1 MMTGDTKEYIGALD
15 QGTTSTRFILFSK
28 SGDQMAKHQV
38 EHRQFFP
45 KEGWVE
51 HDPVEIIERAKEC
64 IDGCMNAA
72 FQQHGITPA
81 DVKAIGITN
90 QRETTVVWDQ
100 TTGKPLHNAV
110 VWQDMRTM
118 ETCDE
123 LAEGGVITN
132 ERVRELSGLPIST
145 YFSGVK
151 LRWLCDNVEAVRDG
165 IENGT
170 ALFGTIDTWL
180 TWCLTEERIHVTDVT
195 NAGRTM
201 LMNIKTLQWDEELLS
216 ALDLPLSILP
226 EIRSS
231 SEVYGNLGCTMLKGI
246 PIAGIVGD
254 QQAALIGQSAFE
266 PGQAKNTYGTGCF
279 LIVNTGGVPKFS
291 DNGLL
296 TTPAYKLGPDAP
308 CIYSLEGSIAIG
320 GAAVSWLKDNMNLIT
335 SASEMEEL
343 ASSVDD
349 TGGVYFVPAFCGL
362 FAPHWRKDARGAI
375 LGLTQF
381 TTKAHIARATL
392 AGLAFQVY
400 DVLKAAESDMG
411 SPLLELRVDGGA
423 SVNNLLL
430 QMQADVLGYPVV
442 RPKIVETTALGAA
455 FAAGLAVGVHTSTI
469 AVTETWEAD
478 RRFQPVVHEEQREV
492 ERRKWAL
499 AVEKSKGWIGD
510 E

>member
-1 MMTGDTKEYIGALD
+1 MTDGRSNEYIGALD

-28 SGDQMAKHQV
+28 CGELVAKHQV

-45 KEGWVE
+45 ESGWVE
-51 HDPVEIIERAKEC
+51 HDPLEILQRAKEC
-64 IDGCMNAA
+64 IDGCMTDASE
-72 FQQHGITPA
+72 QGIFPV

-90 QRETTVVWDQ
+90 QRETTVVWDRA
-100 TTGKPLHNAV
+100 TGKPLYNAV

-118 ETCDE
+118 ETCDK
-123 LAEGGVITN
+123 LAEGGVITSD
-132 ERVRELSGLPIST
+132 RVRELSGLPISP

-151 LRWLCDNVEAVRDG
+151 LRWLCDNVEAVREG
-165 IENGT
+165 VSNGT

-180 TWCLTEERIHVTDVT
+180 VWCLTEENIHVTDVT

-201 LMNIKTLQWDEELLS
+201 LMNVKTLKWDEELLS
-216 ALDLPLSILP
+216 ALRVPLGILP
-226 EIRSS
+226 DIRSS
-231 SEVYGNLGCTMLKGI
+231 SEVYGTLGCTALKGI

-279 LIVNTGGVPKFS
+279 LIVNTGLVPKFS

-308 CIYSLEGSIAIG
+308 CVYSLEGSIAIG
-320 GAAVSWLKDNMNLIT
+320 GAAVSWLKTLGLI
-335 SASEMEEL
+335 SDASEMEKL
-343 ASSVDD
+343 AGSVDD
-349 TGGVYFVPAFCGL
+349 TGDVYFVPAFSGL
-362 FAPHWRKDARGAI
+362 YAPHWRKDARGAI
-375 LGLTQF
+375 LGLTQY

-392 AGLAFQVY
+392 AGLSFQVY
-400 DVLKAAESDMG
+400 DVLKAAEADMG
-411 SPLLELRVDGGA
+411 TPLSELRVDGGA

-455 FAAGLAVGVHTSTI
+455 FAAGLAVGVHSSS
-469 AVTETWEAD
+469 AGVTETWEAD
-478 RRFQPVVHEEQREV
+478 RRFDPVAQEEQRDL

-499 AVEKSKGWIGD
+499 AVKKSMGWVGHD
-510 E
+510 